1 MTQKMTVTPYVDLT
15 NRMVGN
21 TAAWPWEINIVY
33 VNGVSV
39 WFVWS
44 DGVLTLPDGYT
55 GGVVLADFTLY
66 LLYDAPSAYFPSDP
80 TDPASTPVY
89 WENRL
94 SNFFAVSSS
103 IKSFETGLTE
113 VSGGSI
119 AIRIDD
125 EWMDLITELVIF
137 SNRTIRIYTDDV
149 ISFKGITT
157 KMDIADYVMTVQI
170 QKRQTIMESELHWG
184 DPEYL
189 NRIDRSSNTAY
200 YNGANIPSEFDGF
213 AVPFF
218 FGDSF
223 PYEAKDGD
231 EADLGN
237 AIPNFLVPPGNK
249 RAAKGV
255 NTSTF
260 IARVIPTSSSAGI
273 IGRMPSWQS
282 LSSVPIS
289 QALTGSQH
297 QWTRAEQ
304 GNNTV
309 IMTKMILGEV
319 CTLTSPGAINCARL
333 YNRDSNRGY
342 FTMSADDPSATD
354 DMADPANFVAYT
366 GISGCDEN
374 LHFFPSAI
382 PKTTWTGGAVLS
394 GTFTPGGH
402 RWLTVSSIGGMDL
415 KTDELYVVITAI
427 TGEKTAV
434 EVMKF
439 ALEAHGYTVDA
450 GSFTALAA
458 DLPYKTI
465 QQAGMGTNL
474 PTLGQFIAELN
485 RSLLTVLVFPASNDE
500 PFLVKVDPNQ
510 ASSQTLYEEQIS
522 GLRFGHEYRDQAK
535 AVEFRPKY
543 ARSEAQKSSLYRRH
557 AASMATLYASERTLS
572 IDHVLSEVPA
582 TRWEEMT
589 EFFGSPLSTVTFNLI
604 DDEVDLELAD
614 CVTLSHPACS
624 KKIFITQIT
633 KQPLGRQIQGRYLHV
648 NNNS

>member
-15 NRMVGN
+15 SRMTGN
-21 TAAWPWEINIVY
+21 TCDWPWEISTVY
-33 VNGVSV
+33 VNGVSNA
-39 WFVWS
+39 FTWS
-44 DGVLTLPDGYT
+44 DGTLTVTGYT
-55 GGVVLADFTLY
+55 SGVVIADFTLY
-66 LLYDAPSAYFPSDP
+66 LLYDAPSAYLPSDP
-80 TDPASTPVY
+80 TNPASTPVF

-94 SNFFAVSSS
+94 TSFFAVSSS

-137 SNRTIRIYTDDV
+137 SNRVIRVYTDDV

-184 DPEYL
+184 DPAYL
-189 NRIDRSSNTAY
+189 NKIDRSQNTAY
-200 YNGANIPSEFDGF
+200 YNGANIPTDFEGY
-213 AVPFF
+213 AIPFF
-218 FGDSF
+218 FGDQF

-231 EADLGN
+231 EVDLGT
-237 AIPNFLVPPGNK
+237 AIPNFLIPPGNT

-260 IARVIPTSSSAGI
+260 IARVIPTSASTGI

-282 LSSVPIS
+282 ISSVPVS
-289 QALTGSQH
+289 QALTGSAH

-309 IMTKMILGEV
+309 IMTKMIIGEV
-319 CTLTSPGAINCARL
+319 CTLTSPGFINCARL
-333 YNRDSNRGY
+333 YNRDTNRGY
-342 FTMSADDPSATD
+342 FVMSADDPSATD
-354 DMADPANFVAYT
+354 DQADPLNFVAYT
-366 GISGCDEN
+366 GISGCNEN
-374 LHFFPSAI
+374 LHFFPAAI
-382 PKTTWTGGAVLS
+382 PKTTWTGGTVLS

-415 KTDELYVVITAI
+415 TTDELYVVITAI
-427 TGEKTAV
+427 SGEKTAV
-434 EVMKF
+434 EVMQF
-439 ALEAHGYTVDA
+439 ALEAHGYTVDTA
-450 GSFTALAA
+450 SFTALAA

-465 QQAGMGTNL
+465 QQAGFGQNL

-485 RSLLTVLVFPASNDE
+485 RSLLTILVFPASNDE
-500 PFLVKVDPNQ
+500 PFLVKVDPTQ
-510 ASSQTLYEEQIS
+510 AASQTIYEKQIS

-535 AVEFRPKY
+535 SVEFRPKY
-543 ARSEAQKSSLYRRH
+543 AKSEAQKASLYRKYSS
-557 AASMATLYASERTLS
+557 SMGTIFGSERTLV
-572 IDHVLSEVPA
+572 IDHVLSEVPT
-582 TRWEEMT
+582 TRWDEIT
-589 EFFGSPLSTVTFNLI
+589 EFFGSPTSTVTFNLL
-604 DDEVDLELAD
+604 DDDVELELAD
-614 CVTLSHPACS
+614 CVQLDHPACS

-633 KQPLGRQIQGRYLHV
+633 RQPLGRQITGRYLYV
-648 NNNS
+648 NDN

>member
-1 MTQKMTVTPYVDLT
+1 MSQKMTVTPYVDLT
-15 NRMVGN
+15 SRMSG
-21 TAAWPWEINIVY
+21 TSCAWPWEVTAVY
-33 VNGVSV
+33 VNGVSNA
-39 WFVWS
+39 FTWS
-44 DGVLTLPDGYT
+44 DGTLTVTGYT
-55 GGVVLADFTLY
+55 SGIVLADFTLY
-66 LLYDAPSAYFPSDP
+66 LLYDLPSGYYPSDP
-80 TDPASTPVY
+80 TDTGSTPVY

-94 SNFFAVSSS
+94 GSFFSVSSS

-119 AIRIDD
+119 QIRIDD
-125 EWMDLITELVIF
+125 EWMDLITELIIF
-137 SNRTIRIYTDDV
+137 SNRTIRVYTDDV

-157 KMDIADYVMTVQI
+157 KMDISDYVMTVQI
-170 QKRQTIMESELHWG
+170 QKRQTILESELNWG
-184 DPEYL
+184 DPDYL
-189 NRIDRSSNTAY
+189 CRIKRSSNTAF
-200 YNGANIPSEFDGF
+200 YNGANIPTEFEGF

-223 PYEAKDGD
+223 PYEAKDS
-231 EADLGN
+231 EEYDLGT
-237 AIPNFLVPPGNK
+237 ATPGFLVPPGNK
-249 RAAKGV
+249 RAGKGV

-260 IARVIPTSSSAGI
+260 IARVIPTSASTGI

-297 QWTRAEQ
+297 NWTKAEQ
-304 GNNTV
+304 GTNTV
-309 IMTKMILGEV
+309 IMTKMIIGEV
-319 CTLTSPGAINCARL
+319 CTLSSPGYINCARL
-333 YNRDSNRGY
+333 YNRDTVRGY
-342 FTMSADDPSATD
+342 FVMSADDPESTSDQAN
-354 DMADPANFVAYT
+354 PANYVNYNA
-366 GISGCDEN
+366 ISGCDEN
-374 LHFFPSAI
+374 IHFFPSAI

-415 KTDELYVVITAI
+415 TTDDLYVVITSI
-427 TGEKTAV
+427 SGEKTAV
-434 EVMKF
+434 EVMQF

-450 GSFTALAA
+450 ASFAALAA

-465 QQAGMGTNL
+465 QQAGLAQNV
-474 PTLGQFIAELN
+474 PTLGAFISEIN

-500 PFLVKVDPNQ
+500 PFLVKVDANQ
-510 ASSQTLYEEQIS
+510 AASQTIYEEQIS

-543 ARSEAQKSSLYRRH
+543 ARSDSQKASLYR
-557 AASMATLYASERTLS
+557 AYSSSMATLFGSERKLT
-572 IDHVLSEVPA
+572 IDHVLSEVPP

-589 EFFGSPLSTVTFNLI
+589 EFFGSPLSTVSFTLL

-614 CVTLSHPACS
+614 CVQLDHPACS

-633 KQPLGRQIQGRYLHV
+633 KQPLGRAIQGRYFYV
-648 NNNS
+648 NDNS

>member
-1 MTQKMTVTPYVDLT
+1 MSQKMTVTPYVDLT
-15 NRMVGN
+15 SRMSGN
-21 TAAWPWEINIVY
+21 SCSWPWQVTAVY
-33 VNGVSV
+33 VNGVSTA
-39 WFVWS
+39 FTWS
-44 DGVLTLPDGYT
+44 DGTLTVTGYT
-55 GGVVLADFTLY
+55 SGVVLADFTLY
-66 LLYDAPSAYFPSDP
+66 LLYDLPSAYYPSDP
-80 TDPASTPVY
+80 TNPASTPVF

-94 SNFFAVSSS
+94 GSFFAVSSS

-119 AIRIDD
+119 SIRIDD

-137 SNRTIRIYTDDV
+137 SNRTIRVYTDDV

-170 QKRQTIMESELHWG
+170 QKRQTIMEAELNWG
-184 DPEYL
+184 DPTYL

-200 YNGANIPSEFDGF
+200 YNGANIPAEFQGY
-213 AVPFF
+213 AIPFF
-218 FGDSF
+218 FGDNF

-231 EADLGN
+231 EVDLG
-237 AIPNFLVPPGNK
+237 AATPGFLIPPGNK

-260 IARVIPTSSSAGI
+260 IARVIPTSASTGI

-297 QWTRAEQ
+297 NWTKAEQ
-304 GNNTV
+304 GTNTV
-309 IMTKMILGEV
+309 IMTKMIIGEV
-319 CTLTSPGAINCARL
+319 CTLSSASFINCARL
-333 YNRDSNRGY
+333 YNRDTVRGY
-342 FTMSADDPSATD
+342 FVMSSDDPESTTD
-354 DMADPANFVAYT
+354 QANPANYVNYNA
-366 GISGCDEN
+366 ISGCDEN
-374 LHFFPSAI
+374 IHFFPSAI

-415 KTDELYVVITAI
+415 TTDDLYVVITTI
-427 TGEKTAV
+427 SGEKTAV
-434 EVMKF
+434 EVMQF
-439 ALEAHGYTVDA
+439 ALEKHGYTVDA
-450 GSFTALAA
+450 ASFASLAA

-465 QQAGMGTNL
+465 QMAGSGANM
-474 PTLGQFIAELN
+474 PTLGAFISELN

-510 ASSQTLYEEQIS
+510 AASQTIYENQIS

-535 AVEFRPKY
+535 TVEFRPKY
-543 ARSEAQKSSLYRRH
+543 ARSEAQQAALYRRYS
-557 AASMATLYASERTLS
+557 ASMGTLFASERALT
-572 IDHVLSEVPA
+572 IDHVLAEVPP

-589 EFFGSPLSTVTFNLI
+589 EFFGSPISTVSFNLI
-604 DDEVDLELAD
+604 DDDVELELAD
-614 CVTLSHPACS
+614 CVQLDHPACS

-633 KQPLGRQIQGRYLHV
+633 KQPLGRAIQGRYLYV
-648 NNNS
+648 NDN

>member
-15 NRMVGN
+15 SRMVGN

-39 WFVWS
+39 WFIWS

-55 GGVVLADFTLY
+55 SGVVLADFTLY
-66 LLYDAPSAYFPSDP
+66 LLYDAPSSYMPRDP
-80 TDPASTPVY
+80 TDPSSTPVF

-94 SNFFAVSSS
+94 SQFFSVSSS
-103 IKSFETGLTE
+103 IKSFEQGLTE

-119 AIRIDD
+119 GIRIDD
-125 EWMDLITELVIF
+125 EWLDLITELVIF

-149 ISFKGITT
+149 ISYKGVTT

-170 QKRQTIMESELHWG
+170 QKRQTIMDSELHWG

-189 NRIDRSSNTAY
+189 NRVDRSVNNAY
-200 YNGANIPSEFDGF
+200 YNGANIPTEFQGQ
-213 AVPFF
+213 AIPFF
-218 FGDSF
+218 FGDQF
-223 PYEAKDGD
+223 PYEAKDG
-231 EADLGN
+231 EEEDLGN
-237 AIPNFLVPPGNK
+237 AIPNFFVPPGNK
-249 RAAKGV
+249 RAGKGV

-260 IARVIPTSSSAGI
+260 IARVIPTGASTGI

-282 LSSVPIS
+282 ISSVPIN

-297 QWTRAEQ
+297 QWTKAEQ

-319 CTLTSPGAINCARL
+319 CTLSSPSAINCARL
-333 YNRDSNRGY
+333 YNRDTNRGY
-342 FTMSADDPSATD
+342 FVMSADDPSATD

-402 RWLTVSSIGGMDL
+402 RWLTLTSIGGMDL
-415 KTDELYVVITAI
+415 RTDDLYVVITAI

-434 EVMKF
+434 EVMQF
-439 ALEAHGYTVDA
+439 ALECHGYTVDA
-450 GSFTALAA
+450 ASFTALAA
-458 DLPYKTI
+458 EFPYKTV
-465 QQAGMGTNL
+465 QQAGFGANV
-474 PTLGQFIAELN
+474 PTLGAFIAEIN
-485 RSLLTVLVFPASNDE
+485 RSLLTILVFPASNDE
-500 PFLVKVDPNQ
+500 PFLVKVNPNQ
-510 ASSQTLYEEQIS
+510 TPSQTLYEEQIS
-522 GLRFGHEYRDQAK
+522 GLRFGHEYREQCK

-543 ARSEAQKSSLYRRH
+543 ARSEAQQASLYRRYS
-557 AASMATLYASERTLS
+557 ASMATLFGSERSLS
-572 IDHVLSEVPA
+572 IDHVLADVPPE
-582 TRWEEMT
+582 RWEEMT
-589 EFFGSPLSTVTFNLI
+589 EFFGSPNSTVTFNLT
-604 DDEVDLELAD
+604 DDEVELELAD
-614 CVTLSHPACS
+614 CVQLDHPACC
-624 KKIFITQIT
+624 KKIFVTQIT
-633 KQPLGRQIQGRYLHV
+633 KQPLGRQIQGRYFYV